1 MPITSSA
8 LKALRQ
14 AKKRT
19 EHNRTVKSRAKSAMD
34 AAKKTPST
42 NTLAGAFSAI
52 DRAVKNHIFH
62 KNKAARL
69 KSQLAKVL
77 ANAGAEKSAVKPA
90 TKPAATAAKA
100 PKTAPKKSST
110 TKTTKAKATKKS
122 K

>member
-19 EHNRTVKSRAKSAMD
+19 EHNRTVKSRAKSAID
-34 AAKKTPST
+34 AVKKTPSSE
-42 NTLAGAFSAI
+42 TLAQAFSAI

-69 KSQLAKVL
+69 KSQLAK
-77 ANAGAEKSAVKPA
+77 AMAKSGAPKVAA
-90 TKPAATAAKA
+90 KPAAVKKAA
-100 PKTAPKKSST
+100 PKAAVKAAPKKSSR
-110 TKTTKAKATKKS
+110 TKAKAAKKS
-122 K
+122 